1 MKTRIVA
8 LSALT
13 LVACGGN
20 KEQLTQ
26 LPGGE
31 ISQAEAETLTVNTT
45 RVGTGVVSR
54 SVIATGTLEP
64 AREANLGPQMTAR
77 VANVLVKEGDKVNAG
92 QPLVLLDSVEAS
104 LRAQQVAANVANTEA
119 QYELAKG
126 EYERMAP
133 LVAKGTVTAQA
144 IERLSRMRDSAK
156 AAAEA
161 AKAQEA
167 DAKRHIGN
175 ASVRAPFAGVVSK
188 VYVEIGEVAT
198 MMPVTLLVRLVDLS
212 SVDVRV
218 RVHERELSGVAIGNE
233 VHATFSASG
242 EKATGQVAFISPEID
257 PRTRTAEVVTR
268 IPNADGKL
276 RAGTFAEIAISP
288 SSSHN
293 GLTLASSAVAGTG
306 ANRYVFAIK
315 GGSVERTKVRVAPLG
330 TDSVEVLE
338 GLSVGDE
345 VVRDGL
351 GRLGDGAHI
360 KRANA
365 EAKAEAKIEAAPGN
379 AAEKPAEAK
388 P

>member
-1 MKTRIVA
+1 
-8 LSALT
+8 
-13 LVACGGN
+13 LVACGGGN
-20 KEQLTQ
+20 KEPLTQ
-26 LPGGE
+26 LPTGE
-31 ISQAEAETLTVNTT
+31 ISQAEAEALTVNTT

-198 MMPVTLLVRLVDLS
+198 MMPVTLLARLVDLS

-218 RVHERELSGVAIGNE
+218 RVHERELAGVAVGNE

-276 RAGTFAEIAISP
+276 RAGMFAEIAISP

-315 GGSVERTKVRVAPLG
+315 GESVERTKVRVAPLG

-338 GLSVGDE
+338 GLREGDE

-351 GRLGDGAHI
+351 GRLGDGAHV

-365 EAKAEAKIEAAPGN
+365 EAKAEAEAKIEAAPGN